1 MALESRLMSFNELG
15 QQLRDISSNKIN
27 TPTNISTRFPIQ

>member
-15 QQLRDISSNKIN
+15 QSLRDISSKKIN
-27 TPTNISTRFPIQ
+27 SNISTIFSTY